1 MMLEILL
8 SIQMVTRNC
17 RVVNKF
23 VSVVLNE
30 VKRTTRNKQFCCSQK
45 FFFTIVSL
53 ICANQNICGLAQSL
67 VVVKEK
73 IIKKTTWQWQEQVSR
88 NRRTMII
95 LHIRK
100 KIISALLW
108 HDHCVIICC
117 TTHIRA
123 RSHSRIGLN
132 FFSYFLIRK
141 LKRK

>member
-1 MMLEILL
+1 
-8 SIQMVTRNC
+8 MVTRNC

-73 IIKKTTWQWQEQVSR
+73 IIKRTTWQWQEQVSC
-88 NRRTMII
+88 NRRTIII

-100 KIISALLW
+100 KIISVLLW
-108 HDHCVIICC
+108 QDHCVIVCC
-117 TTHIRA
+117 TTHARA
-123 RSHSRIGLN
+123 HIVEEDW
-132 FFSYFLIRK
+132 FFYLILINYPATK
-141 LKRK
+141 LSNVSICFIKVF